1 VEEMKPRVNF
11 NAQKG
16 FFSYQPSK
24 LRKYSMKICR
34 FLADLDDI
42 LLQLVI
48 FFSLLC
54 HPMVINRILQYK
66 IILNKETHPI

>member
-1 VEEMKPRVNF
+1 VKEMKPRVNLML
-11 NAQKG
+11 KKD

-42 LLQLVI
+42 ILQLVI
-48 FFSLLC
+48 FFSLLMPSYG
-54 HPMVINRILQYK
+54 HNQNSAI
-66 IILNKETHPI
+66 